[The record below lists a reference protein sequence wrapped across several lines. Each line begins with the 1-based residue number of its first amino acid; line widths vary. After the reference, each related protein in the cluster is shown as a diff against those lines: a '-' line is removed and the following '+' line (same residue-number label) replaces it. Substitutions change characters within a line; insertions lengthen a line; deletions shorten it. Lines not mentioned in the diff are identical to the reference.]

1 MTSIYVALIIYLV
14 ILFAVGIYYSKK
26 NATISD
32 FLLAG
37 KSLGVIAA
45 TLTISASLFGG
56 GLLTG
61 TAQKAYNSDPMMY
74 VYGIFGSGFGLL
86 LASFLV
92 KKMKD
97 FSNFG
102 TITEYLETRYNS
114 KFLRSASA
122 FLSMVALIALVG
134 SQVGA
139 AVGIM
144 NALGMKNTTIAA
156 LFACIVIIAL
166 TSMGGLMAVTVTDGF
181 QIILVMVGVVWITV
195 AALGDIGG
203 LSGLNASL
211 TAIQSELPEGY
222 NVFMDSEKFKSLLWM
237 ILPGPNCSRETSRVG
252 NSRYLRSGFCNN
264 RHEHPPWLGC
274 WHYYCC
280 GAFCY
285 FFYSGLLP
293 VGSRIALYD

>member
-61 TAQKAYNSDPMMY
+61 TAQKAYNSGPMMY

-166 TSMGGLMAVTVTDGF
+166 TSMGGLMAVDRRFSDYTSYGWRCLDYC
-181 QIILVMVGVVWITV
+181 
-195 AALGDIGG
+195 
-203 LSGLNASL
+203 SGAGRYWRTFGPECIVNGY
-211 TAIQSELPEGY
+211 SE
-222 NVFMDSEKFKSLLWM
+222 
-237 ILPGPNCSRETSRVG
+237 RTSRRV
-252 NSRYLRSGFCNN
+252 
-264 RHEHPPWLGC
+264 
-274 WHYYCC
+274 
-280 GAFCY
+280 
-285 FFYSGLLP
+285 
-293 VGSRIALYD
+293 

>member
-1 MTSIYVALIIYLV
+1 
-14 ILFAVGIYYSKK
+14 
-26 NATISD
+26 
-32 FLLAG
+32 
-37 KSLGVIAA
+37 
-45 TLTISASLFGG
+45 
-56 GLLTG
+56 
-61 TAQKAYNSDPMMY
+61 
-74 VYGIFGSGFGLL
+74 
-86 LASFLV
+86 
-92 KKMKD
+92 
-97 FSNFG
+97 
-102 TITEYLETRYNS
+102 
-114 KFLRSASA
+114 
-122 FLSMVALIALVG
+122 
-134 SQVGA
+134 
-139 AVGIM
+139 
-144 NALGMKNTTIAA
+144 
-156 LFACIVIIAL
+156 
-166 TSMGGLMAVTVTDGF
+166 MAVTVTDGF

-237 ILPGPNCSRETSRVG
+237 ILPGLMYIMIGQDIYQRLFACKDHKTAIKASVCSAVLVCIVSVMPVTLGLIARVKHPELATAGTSAAAFAT
-252 NSRYLRSGFCNN
+252 SDLCNN

>member
-1 MTSIYVALIIYLV
+1 M
-14 ILFAVGIYYSKK
+14 
-26 NATISD
+26 
-32 FLLAG
+32 
-37 KSLGVIAA
+37 
-45 TLTISASLFGG
+45 
-56 GLLTG
+56 TG
-61 TAQKAYNSDPMMY
+61 TAQKAYNSGPMMY

-237 ILPGPNCSRETSRVG
+237 ILPGLMYIMIGQDIYQRLFACKDHKTAIKASVCSADACYSRPNCSRETSRVG